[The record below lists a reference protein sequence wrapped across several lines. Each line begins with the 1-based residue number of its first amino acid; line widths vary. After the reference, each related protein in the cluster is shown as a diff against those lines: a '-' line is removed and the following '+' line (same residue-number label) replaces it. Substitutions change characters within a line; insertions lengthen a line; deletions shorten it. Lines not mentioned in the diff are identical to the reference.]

1 MTAPSQQAPFELTR
15 ACVEFDGEHV
25 VDEVDLTIT
34 AGEFVAIL
42 GENGTGKTTLMRA
55 LLGLIPLAHGSL
67 KLYGQ
72 PLASFRDWQRLAYVP
87 QRLLAA
93 GNVPVSVEEVVR
105 SARIGPQHRFRPDRE
120 ARARSHEALAAVGL
134 EHRRRDRFDSL
145 SGGQQRRVM
154 IARALTTDADTFVFD
169 EPTAGI
175 DAESQEQL
183 AATLA
188 TLSERGST
196 ILLVTHELGA
206 VASLPTRAVV
216 LGHTDHGSVLYDGAA
231 PPPRHL
237 RHDIA
242 HHDHD
247 HQAVAEQTPA
257 LLDQPLP
264 ESP

>member
-1 MTAPSQQAPFELTR
+1 MTLTHGDAPPFQLTR

-25 VDEVDLTIT
+25 VDEVDLTIN

-55 LLGLIPLAHGSL
+55 LLGLVPLAHGRL
-67 KLYGQ
+67 QLFGQ
-72 PLASFRDWQRLAYVP
+72 PLDRFRDWQRLAYVP

-93 GNVPVSVEEVVR
+93 GNVPVSVDEVVR
-105 SARIGPQHRFRPDRE
+105 SARISPRHRFRPDRKGKE
-120 ARARSHEALAAVGL
+120 RTAAALEAVGL
-134 EHRRRDRFDSL
+134 SDRRHDRFDSL
-145 SGGQQRRVM
+145 SGGQQRRAM
-154 IARALTTDADTFVFD
+154 IARALTSDADTFVLD

-175 DAESQEQL
+175 DAESQL
-183 AATLA
+183 ALAETLGVLTA
-188 TLSERGST
+188 QGRTV
-196 ILLVTHELGA
+196 LLVTHELGA
-206 VASLPTRAVV
+206 VSNLATRAVV
-216 LGHTDHGSVLYDGAA
+216 LGRTDHGSVLYDGPT

-247 HQAVAEQTPA
+247 HTSTSDDTS

-264 ESP
+264 DLP